1 MLRQKNKGDI
11 VVEDVVAKIQKRRF
25 LSFEFVPATGGI
37 EAQIAALQAS
47 GIMQKIDAIVC
58 TDSPRACLKMSPI
71 LASIKLQQTL
81 QKPVIC
87 TLSMR
92 DRNSLALQAELLGAN
107 TFDLRLFLALT
118 GDPVHLG
125 DQPQSKGVFEGSS
138 KLLLKIID
146 RLNCGTD
153 LQGKPLKC
161 AQQRIY
167 PLCVMN
173 AFAKPLEK
181 LKAAIRN
188 KIQNGICAII
198 TQPVYE
204 RDTAQTLLQWVA
216 EANHE
221 LGRNATLIFGFY
233 PITTFKGA
241 CFLHKNLP
249 GMSIPHF
256 WLQKLESAHFAGKEH
271 ERAEGVRMSQ
281 ELFAELW
288 NLQQCVHFM
297 SSSHLKIAKEI
308 LCENFC
314 DSPQNLS
321 KT

>member
-1 MLRQKNKGDI
+1 M
-11 VVEDVVAKIQKRRF
+11 VEDLVAKIQNGRF
-25 LSFEFVPATGGI
+25 LSFEFVPATGGLD
-37 EAQIAALQAS
+37 AQIAALQAS
-47 GIMQKIDAIVC
+47 GIVEKIDAIVC

-71 LASIKLQQTL
+71 LASIKLQQIL
-81 QKPVIC
+81 HKPAIC

-107 TFDLRLFLALT
+107 AFDLRLFLALT

-146 RLNCGTD
+146 ALNRGTD
-153 LQGKPLKC
+153 LQGKALKC
-161 AQQRIY
+161 APQRIY
-167 PLCVMN
+167 PLCVMS
-173 AFAKPLEK
+173 AFAKPLAK
-181 LKAAIRN
+181 LKTVIRN
-188 KIQNGICAII
+188 KIQNGACAII

-204 RDTAQTLLQWVA
+204 RDTAQCLLQWVA

-233 PITTFKGA
+233 PLTTFKGA
-241 CFLHKNLP
+241 CFLHNNLP
-249 GMSIPHF
+249 GMSIPQF
-256 WLQKLESAHFAGKEH
+256 WLQKLEKAHFAGKEQ

-288 NLQQCVHFM
+288 KLHTCVHFM

-308 LCENFC
+308 LCEKCC
-314 DSPQNLS
+314 DSP
-321 KT
+321 KI